1 MMIQEAAQARHK
13 AVQLQLTSA
22 ETQIRT
28 LSEALDTVRREASE
42 AFRDLRDNQSR
53 LSQATSGHTTKDWK
67 LVHVKEFM
75 GGKSAGAKTES
86 WKQWTKK
93 VKIYCNS

>member
-1 MMIQEAAQARHK
+1 MSQEAAQAQHA

-53 LSQATSGHTTKDWK
+53 LSQGTSGHTTKDWK
-67 LVHVKEFM
+67 LVSVKEFT
-75 GGKSAGAKTES
+75 GGKFIGAKTELEAVGQ
-86 WKQWTKK
+86 KR
-93 VKIYCNS
+93 